1 MTRPALEQHETAH
14 RLDLPHPLMWTV
26 AQADEAERCT
36 GCRVQVSR
44 GTRHV
49 VAVAGCPAHSGE
61 ER

>member
-1 MTRPALEQHETAH
+1 MTRPTLEQHETAH
-14 RLDLPHPLMWTV
+14 RLDLPHPRMWTV
-26 AQADEAERCT
+26 AQAAEAERCT